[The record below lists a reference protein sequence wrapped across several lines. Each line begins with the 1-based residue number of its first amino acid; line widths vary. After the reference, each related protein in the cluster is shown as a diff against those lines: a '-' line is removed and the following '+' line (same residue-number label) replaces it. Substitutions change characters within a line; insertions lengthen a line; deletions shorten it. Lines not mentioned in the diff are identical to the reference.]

1 MSETAERAQTRQRPK
16 PIPLT
21 VVTGFLGAGK
31 TTLLNRLLKDP
42 ALAGTAVI
50 VNEFGE
56 IGLDHLLVGESED
69 GIIELSSGCLC
80 CTIRG
85 ELVTTLENLLRA
97 RDNHRID
104 RLDRVVIETT
114 GLADPAPVLQSV
126 LLHPYLSLRYRLDG
140 VVTVVDAVNGART
153 LDIAEEAVKQVAVA
167 DRIVLTKTDLAGADS
182 QIMARIRRLNPGA
195 RILNAAGG
203 EAEPRFLFDTQ
214 PFSTVGKIADVT
226 EWLAAEAHDAHDH
239 HHHHGHGHHHH
250 HDHDHDHDHD
260 HHHHGHGAHQHAH
273 DINRHDDRIRSFT
286 ATRSAPIARAAL
298 EDFLDRLARE
308 HGASLLR
315 LKGLVATADAPDQP
329 LVIQAAQTIFH
340 PPVRLPTW
348 PSADRR
354 SRLVLIVRDL
364 SEAAE
369 HAITGA
375 FSDLPRSDTADAATI
390 ADNPLAISGFSGAF
404 KP

>member
-1 MSETAERAQTRQRPK
+1 VTRLSQEAAQSPARQRPK

-21 VVTGFLGAGK
+21 VLTGFLGAGK
-31 TTLLNRLLKDP
+31 TTLLNRLLRDP

-97 RDNHRID
+97 LDNHRIE

-126 LLHPYLSLRYRLDG
+126 LLHPYLSMRYRLDG

-153 LDIAEEAVKQVAVA
+153 LDMSDEANRQVAVA
-167 DRIVLTKTDLAGADS
+167 DRIVLTKTDLAEADPS
-182 QIMARIRRLNPGA
+182 IRDRIRALNPGA
-195 RILNAAGG
+195 VIL
-203 EAEPRFLFDTQ
+203 EASHDDVQPANLFDTQ
-214 PFSTVGKIADVT
+214 PFTTEGKIADVVG
-226 EWLAAEAHDAHDH
+226 WLAAEAHAGHDH
-239 HHHHGHGHHHH
+239 GHRHHH
-250 HDHDHDHDHD
+250 HDHG
-260 HHHHGHGAHQHAH
+260 HGHAAHAHQHAH
-273 DINRHDDRIRSFT
+273 DVNRHDARIRSFV
-286 ATRSAPIARAAL
+286 ATRATPISRHAL
-298 EDFLDRLARE
+298 DDFLDRLARE

-315 LKGLVATADAPDQP
+315 LKGLVQTADAPNRP

-340 PPVRLPTW
+340 PPARLPAW
-348 PSADRR
+348 PSDDRR
-354 SRLVLIVRDL
+354 SRLVLIVRDMP
-364 SEAAE
+364 EAAE
-369 HAITGA
+369 RALVGA
-375 FSDLPRSDTADAATI
+375 FSDLPQTDIADAATV
-390 ADNPLAISGFSGAF
+390 ADNPLAISGFSGVF
-404 KP
+404 RP

>member
-1 MSETAERAQTRQRPK
+1 MTASQPQPRQRPK

-21 VVTGFLGAGK
+21 VLTGFLGAGK
-31 TTLLNRLLKDP
+31 TTLLNRLLRDP

-97 RDNHRID
+97 LDNKRIE

-126 LLHPYLSLRYRLDG
+126 LLHPYLSMRYRLDG

-153 LDIAEEAVKQVAVA
+153 LDISDEANRQIAVA
-167 DRIVLTKTDLAGADS
+167 DRIVLTKTDLGDADPA
-182 QIMARIRRLNPGA
+182 IRDRIRALNPGA
-195 RILNAAGG
+195 RIL
-203 EAEPRFLFDTQ
+203 EAYSDEVQPAELFDTQ
-214 PFSTVGKIADVT
+214 PFSTEGKIADVVG
-226 EWLAAEAHDAHDH
+226 WLAAEAHDHV
-239 HHHHGHGHHHH
+239 GHHHH
-250 HDHDHDHDHD
+250 HDDHDHA
-260 HHHHGHGAHQHAH
+260 HHHHDHARQHAH
-273 DINRHDDRIRSFT
+273 DVNRHDARIRSFT
-286 ATRSAPIARAAL
+286 ATRATSISRHAL
-298 EDFLDRLARE
+298 DDFLDRLARE

-315 LKGLVATADAPDQP
+315 LKGLVQTADAPDRP

-340 PPVRLPTW
+340 PPARLPAW
-348 PSADRR
+348 PSDDRR

-364 SEAAE
+364 PEAAE
-369 HAITGA
+369 RAIVGA
-375 FSDLPRSDTADAATI
+375 FSDLPQMDTADATTI
-390 ADNPLAISGFSGAF
+390 ADNPLAISGFSGVF
-404 KP
+404 RP

>member
-1 MSETAERAQTRQRPK
+1 MTTSQPQPRQRPK

-21 VVTGFLGAGK
+21 VLTGFLGAGK
-31 TTLLNRLLKDP
+31 TTLLNRLLRDP

-97 RDNHRID
+97 LDNKRIE

-126 LLHPYLSLRYRLDG
+126 LLHPYLSMRYRLDG
-140 VVTVVDAVNGART
+140 VVTVVDAVNGNRT
-153 LDIAEEAVKQVAVA
+153 LDMSEEAVKQIAVA
-167 DRIVLTKTDLAGADS
+167 DRIVLTKADLEAADPA
-182 QIMARIRRLNPGA
+182 IRDRIRGLNPGA
-195 RILNAAGG
+195 KILDATKD
-203 EAEPRFLFDTQ
+203 EVEPATLFDTQ
-214 PFSTVGKIADVT
+214 PFSTDGKIADVAG
-226 EWLAAEAHDAHDH
+226 WLAAEAQDHDPHDH
-239 HHHHGHGHHHH
+239 HHEHGHHH
-250 HDHDHDHDHD
+250 DHR
-260 HHHHGHGAHQHAH
+260 QHAH
-273 DINRHDDRIRSFT
+273 DVNRHDARIRSFT
-286 ATRSAPIARAAL
+286 ATRATTISRHAL
-298 EDFLDRLARE
+298 DDFLDRLARE

-315 LKGLVATADAPDQP
+315 LKGLVQTADAPDRP

-340 PPVRLPTW
+340 PPARLPAW
-348 PSADRR
+348 PSDDRR

-364 SEAAE
+364 PEAAE
-369 HAITGA
+369 RAIVGA
-375 FSDLPRSDTADAATI
+375 FSDLPQTDTADATTI
-390 ADNPLAISGFSGAF
+390 AENPLAISGFSGVF
-404 KP
+404 RP

>member
-1 MSETAERAQTRQRPK
+1 MAPETAQNPIRQRPK

-21 VVTGFLGAGK
+21 VLTGFLGAGK
-31 TTLLNRLLKDP
+31 TTLLNRLLRDP

-97 RDNHRID
+97 LDNHRIE

-126 LLHPYLSLRYRLDG
+126 LLHPYLSMRYRLDG

-153 LDIAEEAVKQVAVA
+153 LDMSDEANRQIAVA
-167 DRIVLTKTDLAGADS
+167 DRIVLTKTDLDGADAA
-182 QIMARIRRLNPGA
+182 IRDRIRALNPGA
-195 RILNAAGG
+195 TILDVALDSV
-203 EAEPRFLFDTQ
+203 EPATLFDTQ
-214 PFSTVGKIADVT
+214 PFSTDGKIADVVG
-226 EWLAAEAHDAHDH
+226 WLAAEAHDHA
-239 HHHHGHGHHHH
+239 GHHHH
-250 HDHDHDHDHD
+250 HDHHRDHG
-260 HHHHGHGAHQHAH
+260 HHHHGHARQHAH
-273 DINRHDDRIRSFT
+273 DVNRHDARIRSFT
-286 ATRSAPIARAAL
+286 ATRATPISRHAL
-298 EDFLDRLARE
+298 DDFLDRLARE
-308 HGASLLR
+308 HGPSLLR
-315 LKGLVATADAPDQP
+315 LKGLVQTADAPDRP

-340 PPVRLPTW
+340 PPARLPAW
-348 PSADRR
+348 PSDDRR

-369 HAITGA
+369 HAIVGA
-375 FSDLPRSDTADAATI
+375 FSDLPQTDTADATTI
-390 ADNPLAISGFSGAF
+390 ADNPLAISGFSGVF
-404 KP
+404 RP

>member
-1 MSETAERAQTRQRPK
+1 MPGPADSTPTRQRPK

-21 VVTGFLGAGK
+21 VLTGFLGAGK
-31 TTLLNRLLKDP
+31 TTLLNRLLRDP

-126 LLHPYLSLRYRLDG
+126 LLHPYLSMRYRLDG

-153 LDIAEEAVKQVAVA
+153 LDMAEEAVKQIAVA
-167 DRIVLTKTDLAGADS
+167 DRIVLTKTDLIGADPL
-182 QIMARIRRLNPGA
+182 IVGRIQALNPGA
-195 RILNAAGG
+195 KILDAAAG

-214 PFSTVGKIADVT
+214 PFTAEGKIADVAG
-226 EWLAAEAHDAHDH
+226 WLAAEAHDGHHGHHHHHHDH
-239 HHHHGHGHHHH
+239 HHHHHDEHGHH
-250 HDHDHDHDHD
+250 DH
-260 HHHHGHGAHQHAH
+260 GHQHAH
-273 DINRHDDRIRSFT
+273 DVNRHDDRIRSFT
-286 ATRSAPIARAAL
+286 ATRSTPISRHAL
-298 EDFLDRLARE
+298 EDYLDRLARE

-315 LKGLVATADAPDQP
+315 LKGLVATADAPDRP

-340 PPVRLPTW
+340 PPVRLPAW
-348 PSADRR
+348 PSEDRR

-364 SEAAE
+364 PETAE
-369 HAITGA
+369 RAIVGA
-375 FSDLPRSDTADAATI
+375 FSDLPQSDTADAATI
-390 ADNPLAISGFSGAF
+390 ADNPLAISGFSGSF

>member
-1 MSETAERAQTRQRPK
+1 MSEPAERAPARPRPK

-21 VVTGFLGAGK
+21 VLTGFLGAGK

-97 RDNHRID
+97 LDNRRIE

-140 VVTVVDAVNGART
+140 VVTVVDAVNGMRT
-153 LDIAEEAVKQVAVA
+153 LDMAEEAVKQVAVA
-167 DRIVLTKTDLAGADS
+167 DRIVLTKTDLPGADPD
-182 QIMARIRRLNPGA
+182 IVARIQSLNPGA
-195 RILNAAGG
+195 RLLDAAGG

-214 PFSTVGKIADVT
+214 PFTTDGKIADVAQ
-226 EWLAAEAHDAHDH
+226 WLAAEAHDAHDH
-239 HHHHGHGHHHH
+239 HHHGHGHHHH
-250 HDHDHDHDHD
+250 D
-260 HHHHGHGAHQHAH
+260 HHHDAPHRHAH
-273 DINRHDDRIRSFT
+273 DVNRHDDRIRSFT
-286 ATRSAPIARAAL
+286 ATRSTPIARHAL
-298 EDFLDRLARE
+298 EDFLDRLVRE
-308 HGASLLR
+308 HGVSLLR
-315 LKGLVATADAPDQP
+315 LKGLVATADAPDRP

-340 PPVRLPTW
+340 PPVRLPAW
-348 PSADRR
+348 PSEDRR

-364 SEAAE
+364 PESAE
-369 HAITGA
+369 RAILGA
-375 FSDLPRSDTADAATI
+375 FSDLPQTDTADAATI
-390 ADNPLAISGFSGAF
+390 AGNPLAISGFSGTF

>member
-1 MSETAERAQTRQRPK
+1 MTASQPQPRQRPK

-21 VVTGFLGAGK
+21 VLTGFLGAGK
-31 TTLLNRLLKDP
+31 TTLLNRLLRDP

-97 RDNHRID
+97 LDNKRIE

-126 LLHPYLSLRYRLDG
+126 LLHPYLSMRYRLDG

-153 LDIAEEAVKQVAVA
+153 LDISDEANRQIAVA
-167 DRIVLTKTDLAGADS
+167 DRIVLTKTDLGDADPA
-182 QIMARIRRLNPGA
+182 IRDRIRALNPGA
-195 RILNAAGG
+195 RIL
-203 EAEPRFLFDTQ
+203 EAYSDEVQPAELFDTQ
-214 PFSTVGKIADVT
+214 PFSTEGKIADVVG
-226 EWLAAEAHDAHDH
+226 WLAAEAHDHV
-239 HHHHGHGHHHH
+239 GHHHH
-250 HDHDHDHDHD
+250 HNDHDHA
-260 HHHHGHGAHQHAH
+260 HHHHDHARQHAH
-273 DINRHDDRIRSFT
+273 DVNRHDARIRSFT
-286 ATRSAPIARAAL
+286 ATRATSISRHAL
-298 EDFLDRLARE
+298 DDFLDRLARE

-315 LKGLVATADAPDQP
+315 LKGLVQTADAPDRP

-340 PPVRLPTW
+340 PPARLPAW
-348 PSADRR
+348 PSDDRR

-364 SEAAE
+364 PEAAE
-369 HAITGA
+369 RAIVGA
-375 FSDLPRSDTADAATI
+375 FSDLPQMDTADATTI
-390 ADNPLAISGFSGAF
+390 ADNPLAISGFSGVF
-404 KP
+404 RP

>member
-1 MSETAERAQTRQRPK
+1 VTRLSQEAAQSPARQRPK

-21 VVTGFLGAGK
+21 VLTGFLGAGK
-31 TTLLNRLLKDP
+31 TTLLNRLLRDP

-97 RDNHRID
+97 LDNHRIE

-126 LLHPYLSLRYRLDG
+126 LLHPYLSMRYQLDS

-153 LDIAEEAVKQVAVA
+153 LDMSDEANRQVAVA
-167 DRIVLTKTDLAGADS
+167 DRIVLTKTDLAEADPA
-182 QIMARIRRLNPGA
+182 IRDRIRALNPGA
-195 RILNAAGG
+195 VIL
-203 EAEPRFLFDTQ
+203 EASRDDVQPANLFDTQ
-214 PFSTVGKIADVT
+214 PFSTEGKIADVVG
-226 EWLAAEAHDAHDH
+226 WLAAEAHA
-239 HHHHGHGHHHH
+239 G
-250 HDHDHDHDHD
+250 HDHD
-260 HHHHGHGAHQHAH
+260 HHHHDHGHGHGAHAHQHAH
-273 DINRHDDRIRSFT
+273 DVNRHDARIRSFV
-286 ATRSAPIARAAL
+286 ATRATPISRHAL
-298 EDFLDRLARE
+298 DDFLDRLARE

-315 LKGLVATADAPDQP
+315 LKGLVQTADAPDRP

-340 PPVRLPTW
+340 PPARLAAW
-348 PSADRR
+348 PSDDRR
-354 SRLVLIVRDL
+354 SRLVLIVRDMT
-364 SEAAE
+364 EAAE
-369 HAITGA
+369 RALVGA
-375 FSDLPRSDTADAATI
+375 FSDLPQTDIADAATV
-390 ADNPLAISGFSGAF
+390 ADNPLAISGFSGVF
-404 KP
+404 RP